1 MRQFR
6 LPEFEGPLDLLLH
19 LIEHREL
26 DITRVSLAAVADQ
39 YLEMISTPGAIELA
53 ALADYLV
60 IAAKLILIKSRL
72 LLPRPE
78 GPAPEGE
85 EDVGEALARQLREY
99 KMFKQVAAF
108 LRERE
113 RQGLRAYP
121 RLAPPPRPAPTAWR
135 LEGAS
140 ADDLAQA
147 LQRALRIRPT
157 MPQGTLTVPLAVSI
171 DEKIQNL
178 ITLTMQHVR
187 VRFNQLLESA
197 TTRVEIIVTFLAVL
211 ELIKRGQLVAQQD
224 RLFGEII
231 LAQRNET
238 RSVVESARA
247 DTDYT
252 TDRENL

>member
-1 MRQFR
+1 
-6 LPEFEGPLDLLLH
+6 
-19 LIEHREL
+19 
-26 DITRVSLAAVADQ
+26 
-39 YLEMISTPGAIELA
+39 
-53 ALADYLV
+53 
-60 IAAKLILIKSRL
+60 
-72 LLPRPE
+72 
-78 GPAPEGE
+78 
-85 EDVGEALARQLREY
+85 
-99 KMFKQVAAF
+99 
-108 LRERE
+108 
-113 RQGLRAYP
+113 
-121 RLAPPPRPAPTAWR
+121 
-135 LEGAS
+135 
-140 ADDLAQA
+140 
-147 LQRALRIRPT
+147 